1 MEIKA
6 RVSQKSITQEFIEI
20 LVTPKDAERII
31 DVISTVKK
39 KAKLDRYE
47 ETIID
52 DLLIAF
58 QRPEVKEDVEDLGGG
73 IKKFTPIADMKAA
86 EAEKSV
92 DTMPVDIA
100 TVVNDIKKR
109 LDPKG
114 EKTMAAFIVES
125 IAFGQKQ
132 FGITTVPKDGSTEAF
147 YDWLLTNAIIRP
159 DGSPNTDR
167 R

>member
-31 DVISTVKK
+31 DVINTVKK

-58 QRPEVKEDVEDLGGG
+58 QRPEVKEEVEDLGGG

-86 EAEKSV
+86 EV
-92 DTMPVDIA
+92 DEPVDIT
-100 TVVNDIKKR
+100 TVVDDIKKR

-147 YDWLLTNAIIRP
+147 YEWLLTNAIIRP